1 MKKKLPV
8 LLFILFSSSFYAQIN
23 YDKSYFIDNNG
34 NKIECFIKD
43 RDKKDNPTTFEY
55 KLSTD
60 ESQLMKADIK
70 NVKEF
75 KIGNVLKYERERVK
89 LDTSSTANLNSYN
102 ENREPQW
109 KEVTVFLEVLVDSK
123 VSLYEYKSGNIKRF
137 FYKTES
143 GNVEQLVHKKYTVN
157 EDTGATKL
165 VSNNDFQKQLWQN
178 VNCGNKSIDD
188 LLKLKYGQ
196 KDLTKYFIEYNNCKN
211 NTIVSFEKKSESGS
225 INFKANLGISSSSL
239 SISNHVTD
247 VSSDF
252 DKKTNFTAGAE
263 MEWVLPV
270 NRSKWALYL
279 APNYNSYKSP
289 GMGVSYNRGPFSS
302 DTVIENW
309 DASLSYIDIPVGVR
323 YYIFISDNSRIFI
336 AGSYII
342 SSMLSSDIHQ
352 DQGTYQVEAKIRNR
366 LGGGI
371 GYSYK
376 NKFNVELKY
385 SSANIFDNY
394 VYWDSS
400 YKMTSFVL
408 GYTIFDSKKKK

>member
-1 MKKKLPV
+1 MKKKLPI
-8 LLFILFSSSFYAQIN
+8 LLFILFTSSFYAQIN

-34 NKIECFIKD
+34 NKTECFIKD

-55 KLSTD
+55 KLSVND
-60 ESQLMKADIK
+60 SQLMKGDIK

-75 KIGNVLKYERERVK
+75 KIENVLKYERATVK
-89 LDTSSTANLNSYN
+89 LDTSTVNLNSLN
-102 ENREPQW
+102 ENKDPQW

-123 VSLYEYKSGNIKRF
+123 VSLYEYKSGNTKRF

-143 GNVEQLVHKKYTVN
+143 GTIEQLIHKKYTVN
-157 EDTGATKL
+157 DDTGTKL

-178 VNCGNKSIDD
+178 VNCGNRSIDD
-188 LLKLKYGQ
+188 FLKLKYGQ
-196 KDLTKYFIEYNNCKN
+196 KDLMKYFIEYNKCKK
-211 NTIVSFEKKSESGS
+211 NTIVSFDKKSESGS
-225 INFKANLGISSSSL
+225 INFKANLGVSSASL
-239 SISNHVTD
+239 SISNHVTN
-247 VSSDF
+247 VLSDF
-252 DKKTNFTAGAE
+252 DKKTSFTAGGE
-263 MEWVLPV
+263 IEWVLPV
-270 NRSKWALYL
+270 NRNKWALYL

-289 GMGVSYNRGPFSS
+289 GMGISYNRGPFGS

-309 DASLSYIDIPVGVR
+309 NASLSYIDVPIGVR

-342 SSMLSSDIHQ
+342 SNMLSSDIHQ

-366 LGGGI
+366 LGVGI

-376 NKFNVELKY
+376 NKINVELKY

-400 YKMTSFVL
+400 YNSTSLVF